1 MPYLVRKK
9 IDGTVISRTEIQ
21 ETPVVFGRGV
31 DADVRISDDRMSRQH
46 FAVHPRDGAIH
57 IQDLK
62 STNGTWVNGER
73 IHEST
78 LKPNDRVR
86 AGQTV
91 FVYELA
97 ESKGL
102 ATIMGELSE
111 DQKDF
116 RSQLG
121 EIAEEAD
128 QAKRPGLQPS

>member
-9 IDGTVISRTEIQ
+9 IDGTVINRTDIQ
-21 ETPVVFGRGV
+21 DKAIVFGRSSE
-31 DADVRISDDRMSRQH
+31 ADVQINDDRMSRQH
-46 FAVHPRDGAIH
+46 FAVTPRDGEIH

-62 STNGTWVNGER
+62 STNGTWVNGTR
-73 IHEST
+73 ITESI
-78 LKPNDRVR
+78 LKPNDRIR

-91 FVYELA
+91 MVYELT

-102 ATIMGELSE
+102 ATIMGELSQ

-121 EIAEEAD
+121 EIAEAAD
-128 QAKRPGLQPS
+128 QVKQPRLRQT